1 MIAERE
7 AVLKRVRRLG
17 MEQLS
22 RLQIEESLLEVKLM
36 SVRQTKEMYRTLQK
50 EDTQGMDSHVQGT
63 A

>member
-36 SVRQTKEMYRTLQK
+36 SVRQTKAMYRALQK
-50 EDTQGMDSHVQGT
+50 EDGQSMDSHVQST

>member
-36 SVRQTKEMYRTLQK
+36 SVRQTKAKYRALQK
-50 EDTQGMDSHVQGT
+50 EDGQSMDSHVQST